1 MENEI
6 FSVLSDNERQ
16 TKLKSVIRN
25 KTGNRLNSY
34 ETESI
39 LSGVRL
45 NRQYEIQVYE
55 NTKDFRSI
63 LTLTQGYRGKTV
75 FGQALSRTAE
85 RPGELYDETRAAA
98 VIVNNVADI
107 NGLNRIHIYIPR
119 TYAQRRV

>member
-39 LSGVRL
+39 LLGVRL
-45 NRQYEIQVYE
+45 NRQYEIRVYE

-63 LTLTQGYRGKTV
+63 LTLSHGYKGKTV
-75 FGQALSRTAE
+75 FGQALSGTDGC
-85 RPGELYDETRAAA
+85 PGELYDESRAAA
-98 VIVNNVADI
+98 VIVNNVADVD
-107 NGLNRIHIYIPR
+107 GLNRIHIYIPR

>member
-16 TKLKSVIRN
+16 TKLKSVIRK

-75 FGQALSRTAE
+75 FGQALSGKAE